1 MKKFNLDNRIKYLLN
16 TYLITLLVFTLFRL
30 VLVGL
35 NIGKINEIISIEKE
49 ISLVLKSLVFGFRFD
64 SLVICFS
71 LSVFIMLFLIAYFS
85 NIKSKLFYKINHY
98 LIIVLFSILFSISSI
113 DIPYFQYFFSRF
125 TLRGFLWIDSFDF
138 VVKMIFQEWSFIIYF
153 ILFILIIIGFV
164 WIMNRN
170 YKSNLLNLET
180 KNKIS
185 VLNIFSFLI
194 IIGLCFIGMRGR
206 LEIKSPLRIGTA
218 YFSNYPLLNQIG
230 LNPNYTLAKSIAEAN
245 ELKKKG
251 LSLMDNKTAEQFVE
265 NEFKDFLNKDIVY
278 KNPKKLNVV
287 LVIMESMSAEYMGYF
302 TGESSL
308 TPNLDKIAKKSISFT
323 NTYTAGIHTYNGVY
337 STLFSLPAL
346 LDIHSMKTTQIPEL
360 NGLPNI
366 LKSNGYYTLYFTT
379 HDDQFDNIG
388 GFLKANS
395 VDRIISVKDYPKSQI
410 KSTLGVSD
418 HIMFDKAIQTINSMD
433 KTKPFFASLL
443 TSSFHNPYVYP
454 ENIDLKA
461 KSKDIKYK
469 MLEYSDWAIGR
480 FIEKA
485 KECTWFENTVFV
497 FIADHGAY
505 IGNNPYPI
513 PLAYHHTPFLIYSPN
528 NFSSKEIDNP
538 CLQIDLSPTLL
549 SLLNINYT
557 HNNLG
562 VDIINNTRKYAYFSS
577 DDRIGVLDD
586 KYLYIW
592 DKNSNEYLY
601 LYKEKDTKNYI
612 KEEREKA
619 NEMKNYAFSMIQY
632 AYNNYHLFIP

>member
-1 MKKFNLDNRIKYLLN
+1 MKKFNLDNRIKYLIN
-16 TYLITLLVFTLFRL
+16 SYLITLLVFTLFRL
-30 VLVGL
+30 VLVVL
-35 NIGKINEIISIEKE
+35 NLGKINEIISIEKG
-49 ISLVLKSLVFGFRFD
+49 ISLILQSLVFGFRFD

-98 LIIVLFSILFSISSI
+98 LIIILFSILFSISSI

-138 VVKMIFQEWSFIIYF
+138 VIKMIFQEWSFIIYF

-170 YKSNLLNLET
+170 YKSNLLKLET

-230 LNPNYTLAKSIAEAN
+230 LNPNYTLAKSIEEAN

-251 LSLMDNKTAEQFVE
+251 LSLIDNNTAKQFVE
-265 NEFKDFLNKDIVY
+265 DEFKSFLNKDIVF
-278 KNPKKLNVV
+278 KSPKKLNVV

-308 TPNLDKIAKKSISFT
+308 TPNLDKIAKESISFT
-323 NTYTAGIHTYNGVY
+323 NSYTAGIHTYNGVY

-366 LKSNGYYTLYFTT
+366 LKSNGYNTLYFTT

-395 VDRIISVKDYPKSQI
+395 VDKIISVSDYPKSQI

-418 HIMFDKAIQTINSMD
+418 HIMFDKAIQTINSID
-433 KTKPFFASLL
+433 KSKPFFASLL

-454 ENIDLKA
+454 ENIDLKT

-513 PLAYHHTPFLIYSPN
+513 PLAYHHTPFLIYSPSN
-528 NFSSKEIDNP
+528 LSPKEIDNH
-538 CLQIDLSPTLL
+538 CLQIDLSPTIL
-549 SLLNINYT
+549 SLLNLNYT

-562 VDIINNTRKYAYFSS
+562 VDIINNTRRYAYFSS

-601 LYKEKDTKNYI
+601 LYKKKDTKNYI

-619 NEMKNYAFSMIQY
+619 NDMKKYAFSMIQY
-632 AYNNYHLFIP
+632 TYDNFHLKK

>member
-1 MKKFNLDNRIKYLLN
+1 MKKFNLDNRIKYLIN
-16 TYLITLLVFTLFRL
+16 SYLITLLVFTLFRL
-30 VLVGL
+30 VLVVL
-35 NIGKINEIISIEKE
+35 NLGKINEIISIEKG
-49 ISLVLKSLVFGFRFD
+49 ISLILKSFVFGFRFD

-98 LIIVLFSILFSISSI
+98 LIIILFSILFSISSI

-138 VVKMIFQEWSFIIYF
+138 VIKMIFQEWTFIIYF
-153 ILFILIIIGFV
+153 ILFILVIIGFV
-164 WIMNRN
+164 WLMNRN
-170 YKSNLLNLET
+170 YKSNLLNHKT
-180 KNKIS
+180 PNKIS

-218 YFSNYPLLNQIG
+218 YFSNYPLLNNIG
-230 LNPNYTLAKSIAEAN
+230 LNPNFTLAKSIEEAN

-251 LSLMDNKTAEQFVE
+251 LSLIDNNTAKQFVE
-265 NEFKDFLNKDIVY
+265 DEFKSFLNKDIVF
-278 KNPKKLNVV
+278 KSSKKLNVV

-302 TGESSL
+302 TGKSSL

-323 NTYTAGIHTYNGVY
+323 NSYTAGIHTYNGVY

-346 LDIHSMKTTQIPEL
+346 LDIHSMKTTQMPEL

-366 LKSNGYYTLYFTT
+366 LKSNGYNTLYFTT

-454 ENIDLKA
+454 ENIDLKT

-485 KECTWFENTVFV
+485 KEYPWFENTVFV

-513 PLAYHHTPFLIYSPN
+513 PLAYHHTPFLIYSPSN
-528 NFSSKEIDNP
+528 LSPKEIDNP
-538 CLQIDLSPTLL
+538 CLQIDLSPTIL
-549 SLLNINYT
+549 SLLNLNYT

-562 VDIINNTRKYAYFSS
+562 VDIINNTRRYAYFSS

-612 KEEREKA
+612 NEEREKA
-619 NEMKNYAFSMIQY
+619 NYMQKYAFSMIQY
-632 AYNNYHLFIP
+632 TYDNYHFAIP

>member
-1 MKKFNLDNRIKYLLN
+1 MKKFNLDNRIKYLIN
-16 TYLITLLVFTLFRL
+16 SYLITLLVFTLFRL
-30 VLVGL
+30 VLVVL
-35 NIGKINEIISIEKE
+35 NLGKINEIISIEKG
-49 ISLVLKSLVFGFRFD
+49 ISLILQSLVFGFRFD

-98 LIIVLFSILFSISSI
+98 LIIILFSILFSISSI

-125 TLRGFLWIDSFDF
+125 TLRGFLWIDSFYF
-138 VVKMIFQEWSFIIYF
+138 VIKMIFQEWSFIIYF

-164 WIMNRN
+164 WITNRN
-170 YKSNLLNLET
+170 YKSNLLKLET

-194 IIGLCFIGMRGR
+194 IIGLCFFGMRGR

-230 LNPNYTLAKSIAEAN
+230 LNPNYTLAKSIEEAN

-251 LSLMDNKTAEQFVE
+251 LSLIDNNTAKQFVE
-265 NEFKDFLNKDIVY
+265 DEFKSFLNKDIVF
-278 KNPKKLNVV
+278 KSSKKLNVV

-302 TGESSL
+302 TGKSSL

-366 LKSNGYYTLYFTT
+366 LKSNGYNTLYFTT

-395 VDRIISVKDYPKSQI
+395 VDRIISVKDYLKSQI

-454 ENIDLKA
+454 ENIDLKT

-505 IGNNPYPI
+505 IGSNPYPI
-513 PLAYHHTPFLIYSPN
+513 PLAYHHTPFLIYSPEN
-528 NFSSKEIDNP
+528 YSPKEIDIP
-538 CLQIDLSPTLL
+538 CLQIDLSPTIL
-549 SLLNINYT
+549 SLLNLNYT

-601 LYKEKDTKNYI
+601 LYKKKDTKNYI

-619 NEMKNYAFSMIQY
+619 NDMKKYAFSMIQY
-632 AYNNYHLFIP
+632 AYNNYHFAIP